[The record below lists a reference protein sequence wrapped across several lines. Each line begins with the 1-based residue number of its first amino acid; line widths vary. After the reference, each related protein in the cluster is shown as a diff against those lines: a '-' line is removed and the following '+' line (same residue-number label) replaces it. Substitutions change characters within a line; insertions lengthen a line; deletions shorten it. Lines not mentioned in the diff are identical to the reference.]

1 MAYLATTINSDAHET
16 RVQMS
21 RLDQIVRQAVDDG
34 VAPFLCAAIADRDG
48 VRWQGAAGRAT
59 PERDAGADTVF
70 RLFSATKA
78 IGSMAALIAID
89 RGLLA
94 MDTPAGDV
102 DPAFDDLQVLEAV
115 TADGPVF
122 RRPRT
127 RATLRHLLTHTQG
140 QSYDIFSPL
149 MLAYTTQTE
158 FQGDLTGSWE
168 SLKYPLLF
176 DPGEGFAYGIGTDWV
191 GHLVAAVAGR
201 PIEDIVAEEILEP
214 LGMPSTVFETDGVRD
229 RLADVS
235 LKTADDGFMPIEHG
249 PPSRPEFYHMG
260 NALYSTPTDYLRFL
274 RFILNHGELDGRRL
288 VTPETMRLAY
298 TTQTRDV
305 KVPSPVLTSLR
316 PDVCLDVE
324 LLPDTDFTHTAMSF
338 MNLNDVPGRRSAGS
352 LTWGG
357 VLHTLYWVDPH
368 TDVTGVFFTQMLPFW
383 DPALISVFEA
393 FERAAYD
400 ELAR

>member
-1 MAYLATTINSDAHET
+1 
-16 RVQMS
+16 MS
-21 RLDQIVRQAVDDG
+21 RLDRIVRQAVDDG
-34 VAPFLCAAIADRDG
+34 VTPFLCAAIADRNG

-59 PERDAGADTVF
+59 PDADAGADTVF

-78 IGSMAALIAID
+78 IGGMAALIAID

-94 MDTPAGDV
+94 MDTPAGDI
-102 DPAFDDLQVLEAV
+102 DPVFDELQVLEAV
-115 TADGPVF
+115 TADGLVF

-149 MLAYTTQTE
+149 MLAYTAQTG
-158 FQGDLTGSWE
+158 FQGDLTGLWE
-168 SLKYPLLF
+168 SLRYPLLF

-191 GHLVAAVAGR
+191 GHLVATVAGR
-201 PIEDIVAEEILEP
+201 PIEHFVAEEILEP
-214 LGMPSTVFETDGVRD
+214 LGMRSTVFETDGVRD

-235 LKTADDGFMPIEHG
+235 LKTADGGFMPIEHG

-274 RFILNHGELDGRRL
+274 RCVLNQGELDGRRL

-298 TTQTRDV
+298 TAQTGDV

-316 PDVCLDVE
+316 QDVCLDVE
-324 LLPDTDFTHTAMSF
+324 LLPDTDFTHTAVSF

-357 VLHTLYWVDPH
+357 VQHTLYWIDPY
-368 TDVTGVFFTQMLPFW
+368 TEVAGLFFTQMLPFW
-383 DPALISVFEA
+383 DPALIRVFEV

>member
-1 MAYLATTINSDAHET
+1 MHET
-16 RVQMS
+16 GVQMG
-21 RLDQIVRQAVDDG
+21 RLDQVVRQAVDDG
-34 VAPFLCAAIADRDG
+34 VAPFLCAAIADRNG

-59 PERDAGADTVF
+59 PDRDADADTVF

-78 IGSMAALIAID
+78 IGSVAALIAID

-94 MDTPAGDV
+94 MDTPAGEI
-102 DPAFDDLQVLEAV
+102 DPAFDELQVLEAV
-115 TADGPVF
+115 TPDGPVF

-149 MLAYTTQTE
+149 MLAYVRQTGLP
-158 FQGDLTGSWE
+158 GDLTGLWE

-176 DPGEGFAYGIGTDWV
+176 DPGEGFAYGIGTDWA
-191 GHLVAAVAGR
+191 GHLVATVAGR
-201 PIEDIVAEEILEP
+201 PIEDFVTDEILEP
-214 LGMPSTVFETDGVRD
+214 LGMSSTVFEADGVRD

-235 LKTADDGFMPIEHG
+235 LKTADGGFRPIEHG
-249 PPSRPEFYHMG
+249 PPSRPELYHIG

-274 RFILNHGELDGRRL
+274 RFILNNGELDGRRL
-288 VTPETMRLAY
+288 VAAETMRLAY
-298 TTQTRDV
+298 TDQTGDV
-305 KVPSPVLTSLR
+305 KVPSPVLTSSR

-357 VLHTLYWVDPH
+357 VQHTLYWVDPRN
-368 TDVTGVFFTQMLPFW
+368 DVTGVFFTQMLPFW

>member
-1 MAYLATTINSDAHET
+1 MHET
-16 RVQMS
+16 GVQMG
-21 RLDQIVRQAVDDG
+21 RLDQVVRQAVDDG
-34 VAPFLCAAIADRDG
+34 VAPFLCAAIADRNG

-59 PERDAGADTVF
+59 PDRDADADTVF

-78 IGSMAALIAID
+78 IGSVAALIAID

-94 MDTPAGDV
+94 MDTPAGEI
-102 DPAFDDLQVLEAV
+102 DPAFDELQVLEAV
-115 TADGPVF
+115 TPDGPVF

-149 MLAYTTQTE
+149 MLAYVRQTGLP
-158 FQGDLTGSWE
+158 GDLTGLWE

-176 DPGEGFAYGIGTDWV
+176 DPGEGFAYGIGTDWA
-191 GHLVAAVAGR
+191 GHLVATVAGR
-201 PIEDIVAEEILEP
+201 PIEDFVTDEILEP
-214 LGMPSTVFETDGVRD
+214 LGMSSTVFEADGVRD

-235 LKTADDGFMPIEHG
+235 LKTADGGFRPIEHG
-249 PPSRPEFYHMG
+249 PPSRPELYHIG

-274 RFILNHGELDGRRL
+274 RFILNNGELDGRRL
-288 VTPETMRLAY
+288 VAAETMRLAY
-298 TTQTRDV
+298 TDQTGDV
-305 KVPSPVLTSLR
+305 KVPSPVLTSSR

-368 TDVTGVFFTQMLPFW
+368 QDVAGVFFTQMLPFW

>member
-1 MAYLATTINSDAHET
+1 MSSLATTSNSGTHET
-16 RVQMS
+16 GVQMS
-21 RLDQIVRQAVDDG
+21 RLDQVVRAAVDDG
-34 VAPFLCAAIADRDG
+34 VVPFLCAAIADRNG
-48 VRWQGAAGRAT
+48 VRWQGAGGRAT
-59 PERDAGADTVF
+59 RDRDAGADTVF

-78 IGSMAALIAID
+78 IGSIAAMIAID

-94 MDTPAGDV
+94 MDTLAGDI

-149 MLAYTTQTE
+149 MLAYTTQTG
-158 FQGDLTGSWE
+158 FQGDLTGLWE

-191 GHLVAAVAGR
+191 GHLVATAAGR
-201 PIEDIVAEEILEP
+201 PIEDFVADEILEP
-214 LGMPSTVFETDGVRD
+214 LGMTSTVFETDRVRD

-235 LKTADDGFMPIEHG
+235 LKTADGGFMPIEHR

-274 RFILNHGELDGRRL
+274 RFILNNGELDGRRL

-298 TTQTRDV
+298 TAQTRDV

-316 PDVCLDVE
+316 QDISLDVDI
-324 LLPDTDFTHTAMSF
+324 LPETGFTHTAVAF

-352 LTWGG
+352 LSWGG
-357 VLHTLYWVDPH
+357 VQHTLYWVDPH
-368 TDVTGVFFTQMLPFW
+368 NDVAGVFFTQMLPFW

-393 FERAAYD
+393 FERTAYD

>member
-1 MAYLATTINSDAHET
+1 MTSNSNTHET
-16 RVQMS
+16 KVHMIRF
-21 RLDQIVRQAVDDG
+21 DQIVRQAVDDG
-34 VAPFLCAAIADRDG
+34 VAPFLCAAIAGRDG
-48 VRWQGAAGRAT
+48 VRWQGAAGRTT
-59 PERDAGADTVF
+59 PNRDADADTVF

-94 MDTPAGDV
+94 MDTPAGDIV
-102 DPAFDDLQVLEAV
+102 PAFDELQVLEAI

-127 RATLRHLLTHTQG
+127 RATLRHLLTHMQG

-149 MLAYTTQTE
+149 MLAYARQTGLP
-158 FQGDLTGSWE
+158 GDVTGLWE

-191 GHLVAAVAGR
+191 GHLVATVAGR
-201 PIEDIVAEEILEP
+201 PIEHFVADEILEP
-214 LGMPSTVFETDGVRD
+214 LGMRSTVFETDGVRD
-229 RLADVS
+229 RVADVS
-235 LKTADDGFMPIEHG
+235 LKTAAGGFIPIEHG

-274 RFILNHGELDGRRL
+274 RCILNNGELDGRRL
-288 VTPETMRLAY
+288 VAPETMRLAY
-298 TTQTRDV
+298 TDQTGGV

-316 PDVCLDVE
+316 PDICLDVDI
-324 LLPDTDFTHTAMSF
+324 LPETAFTHTAVSF

-352 LTWGG
+352 LSWGG

-368 TDVTGVFFTQMLPFW
+368 KDVAGVFFTQMLPFW
-383 DPALISVFEA
+383 DPSLNGVFET

>member
-1 MAYLATTINSDAHET
+1 MSSLATTSNSGTHET
-16 RVQMS
+16 GVQMS
-21 RLDQIVRQAVDDG
+21 RLDQVVRAAVDDG
-34 VAPFLCAAIADRDG
+34 VVPFLCAAIADRNG
-48 VRWQGAAGRAT
+48 VRWQGAGGRAT
-59 PERDAGADTVF
+59 PDRDAGADTVF

-78 IGSMAALIAID
+78 IGSIAAMIAID

-94 MDTPAGDV
+94 MDTLAGDI

-149 MLAYTTQTE
+149 MLAYTTQTG
-158 FQGDLTGSWE
+158 FQGDLTGLWE

-191 GHLVAAVAGR
+191 GHLVATAAGR
-201 PIEDIVAEEILEP
+201 PIEDFVADEILEP
-214 LGMPSTVFETDGVRD
+214 LGMTSTVFETDRVRD

-235 LKTADDGFMPIEHG
+235 LKTADGGFTPIEHR

-274 RFILNHGELDGRRL
+274 RFILNNGELDGRRL

-298 TTQTRDV
+298 TAQTRDV

-316 PDVCLDVE
+316 QDISLDVDI
-324 LLPDTDFTHTAMSF
+324 LPETGFTHTAVAF

-352 LTWGG
+352 LSWGG
-357 VLHTLYWVDPH
+357 VQHTLYWVDPH
-368 TDVTGVFFTQMLPFW
+368 NDVAGVFFTQMLPFW

-393 FERAAYD
+393 FERTAYD